1 MRTRRSAY
9 PTRGASGRLPYNIV
23 MQTKL
28 ILTSGLPGSG
38 KSTIAERLSATLSS
52 NLARALWL
60 SRTFDESEVRATTG
74 GLLSLAPVPP
84 VGPVSR
90 KSSTLRESQT
100 GSPAKLMNRI
110 WVAMP
115 MLEMLFC
122 YAARKTRCRSR
133 SKFARPYMVRL
144 ISLSRFTWPSVWPLL
159 HTIVSPARTAA
170 SSASSP
176 VAKRWSC

>member
-1 MRTRRSAY
+1 MPAGREDAAY
-9 PTRGASGRLPYNIV
+9 QRML
-23 MQTKL
+23 
-28 ILTSGLPGSG
+28 
-38 KSTIAERLSATLSS
+38 
-52 NLARALWL
+52 RALGAYL
-60 SRTFDESEVRATTG
+60 DERAAGDVCVIETPEG
-74 GLLSLAPVPP
+74 F
-84 VGPVSR
+84 
-90 KSSTLRESQT
+90 TLRFAGEEGSVPLD